1 MRLFWANNT
10 KVTLLGNFVWEKV
23 CNFWAKVMVI
33 SPKIVFQK
41 SKIWCFFKAKT
52 IVFVQILIKLQVQ
65 PKLPVTFTNQQP
77 NMKKMPRR
85 WTARR
90 FMRQSHQ
97 QLGGAATN
105 FRARRKL
112 LISVRAARKWVQH
125 VKGVITMLSLT
136 GGDYS
141 AGVAG
146 DYSWQAKPESWL
158 QRLWQPAAKQPCSTY
173 SSKLLVSEL

>member
-1 MRLFWANNT
+1 MFFEQKQLF
-10 KVTLLGNFVWEKV
+10 FVH
-23 CNFWAKVMVI
+23 NLM
-33 SPKIVFQK
+33 Q
-41 SKIWCFFKAKT
+41 
-52 IVFVQILIKLQVQ
+52 LQVQ
-65 PKLPVTFTNQQP
+65 PKLSCLFHQP
-77 NMKKMPRR
+77 TSKMKKMPRR

-173 SSKLLVSEL
+173 SSKLLVSKLWQRRPNLIQWDRTLNLV

>member
-1 MRLFWANNT
+1 
-10 KVTLLGNFVWEKV
+10 
-23 CNFWAKVMVI
+23 
-33 SPKIVFQK
+33 
-41 SKIWCFFKAKT
+41 
-52 IVFVQILIKLQVQ
+52 
-65 PKLPVTFTNQQP
+65 
-77 NMKKMPRR
+77 
-85 WTARR
+85 
-90 FMRQSHQ
+90 MRQSHQ

-146 DYSWQAKPESWL
+146 DCTSAYVYSEIINVQFTLCDEHLSC
-158 QRLWQPAAKQPCSTY
+158 LWSGENT
-173 SSKLLVSEL
+173 SKFLS

>member
-1 MRLFWANNT
+1 M
-10 KVTLLGNFVWEKV
+10 
-23 CNFWAKVMVI
+23 
-33 SPKIVFQK
+33 
-41 SKIWCFFKAKT
+41 FFKAKT

-65 PKLPVTFTNQQP
+65 PKLPVTFTNQHP

-173 SSKLLVSEL
+173 SSNCWWVNFNNGVRIKFSEIELWIWTNLAVLRQ